1 MYWSF
6 YMKKEQYLGV
16 NVITLNYDEII
27 DDIKKRMDEGLT
39 STIIAVNPEKVMTA
53 SKDEEVKT
61 LINEATYQI
70 PDGVG
75 ILIASRLK
83 GGTGPVPCDRC

>member
-1 MYWSF
+1 MNRL
-6 YMKKEQYLGV
+6 K
-16 NVITLNYDEII
+16 
-27 DDIKKRMDEGLT
+27 
-39 STIIAVNPEKVMTA
+39 A
-53 SKDEEVKT
+53 

-83 GGTGPVPCDRC
+83 GGIFTHVSRVWI